1 MKRLAVSSRAAADE
15 PPLDDAFLARQSAL
29 EVIFER
35 SLPHALSAAR
45 HLQSKEV
52 LASLLSLALALQE
65 QDVESYPLRRL
76 QCCLLYTSPS
86 PRD

>member
-15 PPLDDAFLARQSAL
+15 PPLDDAFHARQSAL

-65 QDVESYPLRRL
+65 QDVESNPLRRL
-76 QCCLLYTSPS
+76 
-86 PRD
+86 R

>member
-1 MKRLAVSSRAAADE
+1 MKRRAVSSRAAAEPPDE
-15 PPLDDAFLARQSAL
+15 PLDAEFLERQSAL

-35 SLPHALSAAR
+35 LPHALTAAR

-65 QDVESYPLRRL
+65 QDVESHPLRGLR
-76 QCCLLYTSPS
+76 
-86 PRD
+86 

>member
-1 MKRLAVSSRAAADE
+1 MKRRAVSSRAADE
-15 PPLDDAFLARQSAL
+15 PPDEPLDAEFLARQSAL

-35 SLPHALSAAR
+35 IPHALTAAR

-65 QDVESYPLRRL
+65 QDVETPLRRL
-76 QCCLLYTSPS
+76 
-86 PRD
+86 R

>member
-1 MKRLAVSSRAAADE
+1 MKRRAVSSRAAAEPPDE
-15 PPLDDAFLARQSAL
+15 PLDAEFLERQSAL

-35 SLPHALSAAR
+35 LPHALTAAR

-65 QDVESYPLRRL
+65 QDVESHPLRRL
-76 QCCLLYTSPS
+76 
-86 PRD
+86 R

>member
-1 MKRLAVSSRAAADE
+1 MKRRAVSSRAAADDE
-15 PPLDDAFLARQSAL
+15 PPLDEAFVARQSAL

-35 SLPHALSAAR
+35 IPHALATAR

-65 QDVESYPLRRL
+65 QDVESHPLRRL
-76 QCCLLYTSPS
+76 
-86 PRD
+86 R

>member
-1 MKRLAVSSRAAADE
+1 MKRRAVSSRAAAVPPDE
-15 PPLDDAFLARQSAL
+15 PLDAEFLERQSAL

-35 SLPHALSAAR
+35 LPHALTAAR

-65 QDVESYPLRRL
+65 QDVESHPLRRL
-76 QCCLLYTSPS
+76 
-86 PRD
+86 R

>member
-1 MKRLAVSSRAAADE
+1 MKRRAVSSRAAADDE

-65 QDVESYPLRRL
+65 QDVESNPLQRL
-76 QCCLLYTSPS
+76 Q
-86 PRD
+86 

>member
-1 MKRLAVSSRAAADE
+1 MKRRAVSSRAAAEPPDE
-15 PPLDDAFLARQSAL
+15 PLDTEFLERQSAL

-35 SLPHALSAAR
+35 LPHALTAAR

-65 QDVESYPLRRL
+65 QDVETPLRRL
-76 QCCLLYTSPS
+76 
-86 PRD
+86 R

>member
-1 MKRLAVSSRAAADE
+1 MKRRAVSSRAAADE
-15 PPLDDAFLARQSAL
+15 PPDEPLDAGFLARQSAL

-76 QCCLLYTSPS
+76 Q
-86 PRD
+86 